1 MNEDLS
7 DNVRMI
13 HYEYNTVKPCLVSK
27 YLRFGFS
34 DVGSGFVLDLGS
46 TIFLPERQRPSPRA
60 PQTLTESSAQA

>member
-27 YLRFGFS
+27 YEYLRFGFS

-46 TIFLPERQRPSPRA
+46 TIFLP
-60 PQTLTESSAQA
+60 